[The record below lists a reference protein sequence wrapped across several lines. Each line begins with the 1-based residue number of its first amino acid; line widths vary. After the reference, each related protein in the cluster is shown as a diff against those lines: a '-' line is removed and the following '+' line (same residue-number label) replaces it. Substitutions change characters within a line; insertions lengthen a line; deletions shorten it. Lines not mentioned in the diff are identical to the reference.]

1 MLIDRDI
8 ERYVVEATASVEQ
21 ALEKLGQTRL
31 QILFVVEVTRG
42 GYSADEDQG
51 DVLIDNV
58 EITDYDAG
66 TCKSECSCD

>member
-1 MLIDRDI
+1 MLDFRNQNKWTTVYLRI
-8 ERYVVEATASVEQ
+8 ERE
-21 ALEKLGQTRL
+21 